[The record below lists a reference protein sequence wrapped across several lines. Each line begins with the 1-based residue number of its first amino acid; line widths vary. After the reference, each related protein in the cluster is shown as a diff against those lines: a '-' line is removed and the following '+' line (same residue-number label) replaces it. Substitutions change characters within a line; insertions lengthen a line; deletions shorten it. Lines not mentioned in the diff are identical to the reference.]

1 MLVLPIKKKW
11 FDMILSGEKLVE
23 YREIKPYYTT
33 RFINIGLIN
42 KDESLNK
49 EVRKVVFRNGYSSN
63 SPSFVAD
70 VSLDIG
76 TGWYKWGGEPEK
88 LYYRLMILRVS
99 NINNNET

>member
-1 MLVLPIKKKW
+1 
-11 FDMILSGEKLVE
+11 MIVSGEKLVE

-42 KDESLNK
+42 KDGSLNK

-70 VSLDIG
+70 VSLDVG
-76 TGWYKWGGEPEK
+76 TAFPRWCDELGKI
-88 LYYRLMILRVS
+88 YYRLKVLKISDVKGV
-99 NINNNET
+99 N